1 MINDITKEINSPLC
15 LFADDCLLYSVING
29 VENTNRLQENLKGYL
44 NWKIPGNSSLMLA
57 NVLLYAAQ
65 DP

>member
-1 MINDITKEINSPLC
+1 MFSM
-15 LFADDCLLYSVING
+15 
-29 VENTNRLQENLKGYL
+29 ENTLSMIISNV
-44 NWKIPGNSSLMLA
+44 SLMLA